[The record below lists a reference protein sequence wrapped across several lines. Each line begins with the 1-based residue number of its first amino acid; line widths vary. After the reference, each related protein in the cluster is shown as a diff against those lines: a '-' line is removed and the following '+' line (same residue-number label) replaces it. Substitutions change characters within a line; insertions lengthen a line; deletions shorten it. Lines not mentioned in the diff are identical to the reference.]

1 MGCHSLRSQGSSLGV
16 CPTFGAPTFA
26 LAAEWAWVM
35 SRSCVGYC
43 NSGISHSLSSPVPYR
58 CLGLLGLA
66 SEDRFYFDSGGFPV
80 ADWLVAA
87 IHSTDFPNCWLE
99 QPLKG
104 KCVWLSQFTP
114 SLFDCPGR
122 SPGLNVESGR
132 SSRLGPQNER
142 KGSGHLQSW
151 FQRKSSQLLR
161 LHLTF
166 KLSSDPMQRAKITL

>member
-1 MGCHSLRSQGSSLGV
+1 MPLTAGRTLALRPPEHEGTSGRAQRDGVGSEAASCWGLSGREEKMGCYSLRSQGSSLGV

-99 QPLKG
+99 
-104 KCVWLSQFTP
+104 
-114 SLFDCPGR
+114 
-122 SPGLNVESGR
+122 
-132 SSRLGPQNER
+132 
-142 KGSGHLQSW
+142 
-151 FQRKSSQLLR
+151 
-161 LHLTF
+161 
-166 KLSSDPMQRAKITL
+166 